1 MARETLSAAVMAGGQ
16 SRRMGRDKTLLRL
29 HGEPL
34 IARTVRRLHTLTDD
48 VLVVTNEP
56 HKYAALHLNA
66 RFVQDVGG
74 PGQGPLA
81 GIAAA
86 LQAAHAER
94 VAVVAADMPFLNTA
108 LLRFLADYAPNAD
121 VVVPVIEAGRPE
133 TLHAIYG
140 RGALPA
146 ILQALREG
154 RRRIV
159 AFFEDVS
166 VAYVPA
172 DTLRPLDPDLRSF
185 LNANTPEE
193 WARVLALAQADD
205 ETMG

>member
-1 MARETLSAAVMAGGQ
+1 MARESLSAAVLAGGQ

-34 IARTVRRLHTLTDD
+34 IARVVRRLHALTDD

-56 HKYAALHLNA
+56 QKYAPLHLPA
-66 RFVQDVGG
+66 RFVADVGG

-86 LQAAHAER
+86 LQAARAER
-94 VAVVAADMPFLNTA
+94 VAIVAADMPFLNVA
-108 LLRFLADYAPNAD
+108 LLRFLADYAPEAD
-121 VVVPVIEAGRPE
+121 VVVPVIEADRAE

-146 ILQALREG
+146 VMQALQAG
-154 RRRIV
+154 RRRVV
-159 AFFEDVS
+159 AFFDNVR
-166 VAYVPA
+166 VVRVPA
-172 DTLRPLDPDLRSF
+172 DVLRPLDPDLRSF

-193 WARVLALAQADD
+193 WARVLLLAN
-205 ETMG
+205 TSSK